1 MISTHQNL
9 GYECPDSDFKRLV
22 NSGIESLSAASRGS
36 GLLAT
41 QAQLRLRKL
50 QELTKEEREKM
61 YRAAINS
68 LNEKSNGVKI
78 EV

>member
-1 MISTHQNL
+1 MISAHQNL
-9 GYECPDSDFKRLV
+9 CYEFPDSDFKRLV

-36 GLLAT
+36 GLLAI
-41 QAQLRLRKL
+41 QAQIRLKKL

-61 YRAAINS
+61 YRSAINA
-68 LNEKSNGVKI
+68 LNEKNNGAKI